1 MQRLSALPEALPYQ
15 SHYLC
20 RKKMPGRSGTLH
32 WLWHLCATVQ
42 GAGDRSAKENA
53 GIHSLAKSIDALHG
67 NPAKEIG
74 YARGDQGGVVQ
85 LDLAARPCRTCATF
99 YIFWPNG
106 FQNHDEIPG
115 LKWTEPKDEDAIK
128 RLALDNCSKVAI
140 NGRIT
145 FTVDNLET
153 LYDEAIE
160 QKEMIEEKARAAGK
174 PKSVAVA
181 KLFNTEPDFARFLSE
196 LTIEALRGEGR
207 LLEISQVSAI
217 KPPLSDDEG

>member
-1 MQRLSALPEALPYQ
+1 M
-15 SHYLC
+15 
-20 RKKMPGRSGTLH
+20 
-32 WLWHLCATVQ
+32 
-42 GAGDRSAKENA
+42 
-53 GIHSLAKSIDALHG
+53 
-67 NPAKEIG
+67 
-74 YARGDQGGVVQ
+74 
-85 LDLAARPCRTCATF
+85 
-99 YIFWPNG
+99 
-106 FQNHDEIPG
+106 
-115 LKWTEPKDEDAIK
+115 
-128 RLALDNCSKVAI
+128 AI